1 MLIIAFATLPLR
13 ALCEDAAQADRK
25 LGEAVAHTLRHRM
38 ADLCAA
44 TCPLDVP
51 TGNPQ
56 LTGDEGERMAINL
69 RDGFRLLL
77 IPNHVKNPRDE
88 NGRVDWKKV
97 RRVKIVEISK

>member
-1 MLIIAFATLPLR
+1 
-13 ALCEDAAQADRK
+13 
-25 LGEAVAHTLRHRM
+25 
-38 ADLCAA
+38 
-44 TCPLDVP
+44 LDVP